1 MTNLIHTIVILM
13 TSTLQSAALPEVDPP
28 LVVLVAGDE
37 EYRSEETLP
46 MLASIL
52 RRDHGFQ
59 TRILFSLDEDGLVD
73 PERLDHIPGTGIL
86 ADADL
91 MVLFTRFRALPDEQ
105 VEPILEYARSG
116 RPIVGLRTAT
126 HAFRYPGDHP
136 RAEDLND
143 DWPQEVLGQRWI
155 THHGHFDEGGAPLT
169 AVTPIKTDHPTM
181 RGVEAFDA
189 YSWLYHVDG
198 GGDALPESATR
209 LATGRA
215 IKSAHGDNARFPR
228 TNPVTWAIERTDE
241 GLPGRVF
248 FTTLGHPYDFRS
260 EDARRMLVQG
270 VLWSLG
276 KEDSIPKEG
285 LRVPAPKGWNPTNA
299 GFGTQRRG
307 RTPAAAIAEPDS
319 ASTSRTPDRP
329 KTDSQIDN

>member
-1 MTNLIHTIVILM
+1 MTNLLTAIVILM
-13 TSTLQSAALPEVDPP
+13 NSAFQSTPAPAEDPP
-28 LVVLVAGDE
+28 LVVLIAGDE

-59 TRILFSLDEDGLVD
+59 TRILFSLDEEGLVD
-73 PERLDHIPGTGIL
+73 PERLDHIPGTEIL
-86 ADADL
+86 SEADL
-91 MVLFTRFRALPDEQ
+91 MILFTRFRALPDAQ

-126 HAFRYPGDHP
+126 HAFRYPDDHP
-136 RAEDLND
+136 RADALND
-143 DWPQEVLGQRWI
+143 DWPQQVLGQRWI

-169 AVTPIKTDHPTM
+169 EVKPLDSEHPTM
-181 RGVEAFDA
+181 RGVGPFDA

-215 IKSAHGDNARFPR
+215 IKSGHGESSRFPR
-228 TNPVTWAIERTDE
+228 NNPVTWAIERTDP
-241 GLPGRVF
+241 GLPRRVF

-270 VLWSLG
+270 VLWSIG
-276 KEDSIPKEG
+276 QEDSIPRNG
-285 LRVPAPKGWNPTNA
+285 LRVKAPEGWNPTNA
-299 GFGTQRRG
+299 GFGGQRRG
-307 RTPAAAIAEPDS
+307 RTPADAISEPDRKS
-319 ASTSRTPDRP
+319 SSPNT
-329 KTDSQIDN
+329 K